1 MSNNRK
7 SGNNFALKL
16 FATVTSLLLAASVI
30 TTGVCFA
37 TNTWQVTPKDDVVQ
51 EQPGDETPAGDEGGL
66 VVNQPVNNGISLM
79 SAKIAAADFDEY
91 GISPLAESAQQVTA
105 SVQPSDAL
113 NKEVDWSIAWAN
125 SSSSWASGKTVTDY
139 VTVTPTSDGALTAN
153 VSCLQAFGEQIV
165 VTATSRDNTSAKGTC
180 TVDYR
185 QKYLGTETNINFNNS
200 QYYQIGQVK
209 TFKDKLSTV
218 NLPNKAQ
225 TGFNTNTMYSPKDNM
240 AYGAVLS
247 ETYSLPLEDGD
258 ISYKYY
264 IKMNPTLATA
274 LKSADTNFKDENM
287 AVNWKLFNEASG
299 TLSEADT
306 TPMSGQGVLSA
317 EQYTVIDYYYTLC
330 GMLRTGIAQNVWYI
344 NSYYLVPF
352 IRAAQGI
359 DDYHFEVKVVAE
371 FGGETYETVSKMK
384 FSEDSLTIP
393 VQSVSAGPNLKF

>member
-51 EQPGDETPAGDEGGL
+51 EQPGDETPAEDEGGL

-79 SAKIAAADFDEY
+79 SAKIAAADFEEY

-165 VTATSRDNTSAKGTC
+165 VTATSRDNTSAKGSC

-185 QKYLGTETNINFNNS
+185 QKYLGTNTSISFQDSTYYHNPNISTSYNSVTETDI
-200 QYYQIGQVK
+200 
-209 TFKDKLSTV
+209 
-218 NLPNKAQ
+218 PNKIG
-225 TGFNTNTMYSPKDNM
+225 TNYNTNTEYRPKVSMRYS
-240 AYGAVLS
+240 AQLS
-247 ETYSLPLEDGD
+247 DIYTLALENET
-258 ISYKYY
+258 ISFSYY
-264 IKMNPTLATA
+264 IKINPSFASA
-274 LKSADTNFKDENM
+274 LKSASTHFTDSNM
-287 AVNWKLFNEASG
+287 AIDWKLFDESTGDIQTSIDINGVNS
-299 TLSEADT
+299 T
-306 TPMSGQGVLSA
+306 TTYTICDY
-317 EQYTVIDYYYTLC
+317 YTVICSY
-330 GMLRTGIAQNVWYI
+330 IVQNFAPNTYCFSAEMV
-344 NSYYLVPF
+344 NF
-352 IRAAQGI
+352 IRAAQTI
-359 DDYHFEVKVVAE
+359 SDYHFQVKTVAE
-371 FGGETYETVSKMK
+371 YDGETYETVSSVK
-384 FSEDSLTIP
+384 FASDTLTIP
-393 VQSVSAGPNLKF
+393 VQSVSAGPNLEF